1 MSIGLWALVGLLTC
15 IILLLGFRL
24 FSIKK
29 TAKEIER
36 EFAQRLMT
44 ETNTLIDVPY
54 RDKTMRNLAD
64 GINHQLRKLREER
77 HKFQQGDSEL
87 KNAVTNIS
95 HDLRTPLTA
104 ICGYLDLLK
113 EEEKS
118 EAAARYLEQIEDRTE
133 ALKQLTEELFKYS
146 VIASTDEIAPASID
160 LRQAL
165 EESLLSFY
173 GVIKQKGLDTEISI
187 TEKKVERFL
196 DPQGISRVFSNI
208 INNAIK
214 YSDGDFQVWMGDD
227 GTITFANTAAD
238 LDSVSVAKLFD
249 RFYTVET
256 GRNSTGLGLSIA
268 KLLTERMGG
277 RIYAEYKE
285 NMLMITVSFP
295 QSSN

>member
-118 EAAARYLEQIEDRTE
+118 EAAVRYLEQIEDRTE

-146 VIASTDEIAPASID
+146 VIASTDEIAPASLD

-187 TEKKVERFL
+187 PEKKVERFL

>member
-1 MSIGLWALVGLLTC
+1 MSIGLWAFVGLLIC
-15 IILLLGFRL
+15 IILLLWFRL

-44 ETNTLIDVPY
+44 ETNTLIDIPY
-54 RDKTMRNLAD
+54 RDETMRSLAD
-64 GINHQLRKLREER
+64 GINQQLRKLREER

-196 DPQGISRVFSNI
+196 DPQGVSRVFSNI

>member
-15 IILLLGFRL
+15 IILLLWFRL

-196 DPQGISRVFSNI
+196 DPQGLSRVFSNI

>member
-196 DPQGISRVFSNI
+196 DPQGLSRVFSNI

-214 YSDGDFQVWMGDD
+214 YSDGDFQVWMGED

>member
-173 GVIKQKGLDTEISI
+173 GAIKQKGLDTEISI

-196 DPQGISRVFSNI
+196 DPQGLSRVFSNI

-214 YSDGDFQVWMGDD
+214 YSDGDFQVWMGED

>member
-196 DPQGISRVFSNI
+196 DPQGVSRVFSNI

-249 RFYTVET
+249 RFYTIET

>member
-1 MSIGLWALVGLLTC
+1 MSIGLWAFVGLLTC

-196 DPQGISRVFSNI
+196 DPQGVSRVFSNI

>member
-187 TEKKVERFL
+187 TEKKIERFL

>member
-1 MSIGLWALVGLLTC
+1 
-15 IILLLGFRL
+15 
-24 FSIKK
+24 
-29 TAKEIER
+29 
-36 EFAQRLMT
+36 MT

-146 VIASTDEIAPASID
+146 VIASTDEIAPTSID

-173 GVIKQKGLDTEISI
+173 GAIKQKGLDTEISI

-196 DPQGISRVFSNI
+196 DPQGLSRVFSNI

-214 YSDGDFQVWMGDD
+214 YSDGDFQVWMGED

-238 LDSVSVAKLFD
+238 LDAVSVAKLLD
-249 RFYTVET
+249 RF
-256 GRNSTGLGLSIA
+256 
-268 KLLTERMGG
+268 
-277 RIYAEYKE
+277 
-285 NMLMITVSFP
+285 
-295 QSSN
+295 

>member
-146 VIASTDEIAPASID
+146 VIASTDEIAPASLD

>member
-1 MSIGLWALVGLLTC
+1 MSIGLWALVGLLIC
-15 IILLLGFRL
+15 IILLLWFRL

-77 HKFQQGDSEL
+77 HRFQQGDSEL

-196 DPQGISRVFSNI
+196 DPQGVSRVFSNI

>member
-44 ETNTLIDVPY
+44 ETKTLIDVPY

-64 GINHQLRKLREER
+64 GINQQLRKLREER

-173 GVIKQKGLDTEISI
+173 GAIKQKGLDTEISI

-196 DPQGISRVFSNI
+196 DPQGLSRVFSNI

-214 YSDGDFQVWMGDD
+214 YSDGDFQVWMGED

-238 LDSVSVAKLFD
+238 LDAVSVAKLFD
-249 RFYTVET
+249 RFYTIET

>member
-173 GVIKQKGLDTEISI
+173 GVIKQKCLDTEISI

-196 DPQGISRVFSNI
+196 DPQGVSRVFSNI

-214 YSDGDFQVWMGDD
+214 YSDGDFQVWMGED

-238 LDSVSVAKLFD
+238 LDAVSVAKLFD

>member
-133 ALKQLTEELFKYS
+133 ALKQLTKDLLKYS
-146 VIASTDEIAPASID
+146 VIASIEKIAPASID

-295 QSSN
+295 QSSS

>member
-44 ETNTLIDVPY
+44 ETKTLIDVPY

>member
-1 MSIGLWALVGLLTC
+1 MSIGLWAFVGLLTC

-146 VIASTDEIAPASID
+146 VIASTDEIAPTSID

-173 GVIKQKGLDTEISI
+173 GAIKQKGLDTEISI

-196 DPQGISRVFSNI
+196 DPQGLSRVFSNI

-214 YSDGDFQVWMGDD
+214 YSDGDFQVWMGED

-238 LDSVSVAKLFD
+238 LDAVSVAKLFD
-249 RFYTVET
+249 RFYTIET

>member
-64 GINHQLRKLREER
+64 GINQQLRKLREER

-173 GVIKQKGLDTEISI
+173 GAIKQKGLDTEISI

-196 DPQGISRVFSNI
+196 DPQGLSRVFSNI

-214 YSDGDFQVWMGDD
+214 YSDGDFQVWMGED

-238 LDSVSVAKLFD
+238 LDAVSVAKLFD
-249 RFYTVET
+249 RFYTIET

>member
-77 HKFQQGDSEL
+77 HRFQQGDSEL

-196 DPQGISRVFSNI
+196 DPQGVSRVFSNI

>member
-15 IILLLGFRL
+15 IILLLWFRL

-44 ETNTLIDVPY
+44 ETNTLIDIPY
-54 RDKTMRNLAD
+54 RDETMRSLAD
-64 GINHQLRKLREER
+64 GINQQLRKLRDER

-146 VIASTDEIAPASID
+146 VIASTDEIAPTSID

-173 GVIKQKGLDTEISI
+173 GAIKQKGLDTEISI

-196 DPQGISRVFSNI
+196 DPQGLSRVFSNI

-214 YSDGDFQVWMGDD
+214 YSDGDFQVWMGED

-238 LDSVSVAKLFD
+238 LDAVSVAKLFD
-249 RFYTVET
+249 RFYTIET

>member
-87 KNAVTNIS
+87 KNAVTNI
-95 HDLRTPLTA
+95 
-104 ICGYLDLLK
+104 
-113 EEEKS
+113 
-118 EAAARYLEQIEDRTE
+118 
-133 ALKQLTEELFKYS
+133 TEELFKYS
-146 VIASTDEIAPASID
+146 VIASTDEIAPTSID

-173 GVIKQKGLDTEISI
+173 GAIKQKGLDTEISI

-196 DPQGISRVFSNI
+196 DPQGLSRVFSNI

-214 YSDGDFQVWMGDD
+214 YSDGDFQVWMGED

-238 LDSVSVAKLFD
+238 LDAVSVAKLFD
-249 RFYTVET
+249 RFYTIET

>member
-118 EAAARYLEQIEDRTE
+118 EAAVRYLEQIEDRTE

-146 VIASTDEIAPASID
+146 VIASTDEIAPASLD

-173 GVIKQKGLDTEISI
+173 GVIKQKVLDTEISI
-187 TEKKVERFL
+187 PEKKVERFL

>member
-1 MSIGLWALVGLLTC
+1 
-15 IILLLGFRL
+15 
-24 FSIKK
+24 
-29 TAKEIER
+29 
-36 EFAQRLMT
+36 MT

-196 DPQGISRVFSNI
+196 DPQGVSRVFSNI

-256 GRNSTGLGLSIA
+256 GRNSRGLG
-268 KLLTERMGG
+268 
-277 RIYAEYKE
+277 
-285 NMLMITVSFP
+285 FP
-295 QSSN
+295 

>member
-173 GVIKQKGLDTEISI
+173 GVIKQKCLDTEISI

-196 DPQGISRVFSNI
+196 DPQGVSRVFSNI

-238 LDSVSVAKLFD
+238 LDAVSVAKLFD
-249 RFYTVET
+249 RFYTIET

>member
-173 GVIKQKGLDTEISI
+173 GVIKQKCLDTEISI

-196 DPQGISRVFSNI
+196 DPQGVSRVFSNI

-214 YSDGDFQVWMGDD
+214 YSDGDFQVWMGED

-238 LDSVSVAKLFD
+238 LDAVSVAKLFD
-249 RFYTVET
+249 RFYTIET

>member
-173 GVIKQKGLDTEISI
+173 GAIKQKGLDTEISI

-196 DPQGISRVFSNI
+196 DPQGVSRVFSNI

>member
-173 GVIKQKGLDTEISI
+173 GAIKQKGLDTEISI

-196 DPQGISRVFSNI
+196 DPQGLSRVFSNI

-214 YSDGDFQVWMGDD
+214 YSDGDFQVWMGED

-238 LDSVSVAKLFD
+238 LDAVSVAKLFD
-249 RFYTVET
+249 RFYTIET

>member
-196 DPQGISRVFSNI
+196 DPQGVSRVFSNI

>member
-173 GVIKQKGLDTEISI
+173 GVIKQKCLDTEISI

-196 DPQGISRVFSNI
+196 DPQGVSRVFSNI

>member
-173 GVIKQKGLDTEISI
+173 GVIKQKCLDTEISI

-196 DPQGISRVFSNI
+196 DPQGVSRVFSNI

-214 YSDGDFQVWMGDD
+214 YSDGDFQVWMGED